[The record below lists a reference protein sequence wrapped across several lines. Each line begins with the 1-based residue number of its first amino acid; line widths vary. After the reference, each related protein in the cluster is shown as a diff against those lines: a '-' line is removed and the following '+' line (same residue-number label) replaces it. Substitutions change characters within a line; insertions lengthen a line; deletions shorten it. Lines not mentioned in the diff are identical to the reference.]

1 MNDNRIT
8 LHKTIAHFRT
18 ITHHRHVVCRECFQV
33 GLYWQGLTHD
43 LSKYSPTEFWVG
55 ARYYQGTRSPNNAER
70 EDKGLST
77 SWLHHKGRNRHHYE
91 YWMDYSAK
99 RHDGIAGSGI
109 IACRMPLRYVMEMFM
124 DRIAASKTYNGA
136 AYKDTDPIAYYR
148 RGDTRQFLHPDP
160 ADLLESLLVLLAEE
174 GEEKAFAKVR
184 ELLQKGTY

>member
-1 MNDNRIT
+1 MWCAGN
-8 LHKTIAHFRT
+8 AFRSDCT
-18 ITHHRHVVCRECFQV
+18 GRDS
-33 GLYWQGLTHD
+33 HD

-148 RGDTRQFLHPDP
+148 RGDTRQFLHPDT

-184 ELLQKGTY
+184 ELLQRGTY

>member
-124 DRIAASKTYNGA
+124 DRIDRKS
-136 AYKDTDPIAYYR
+136 
-148 RGDTRQFLHPDP
+148 
-160 ADLLESLLVLLAEE
+160 V
-174 GEEKAFAKVR
+174 V
-184 ELLQKGTY
+184 

>member
-77 SWLHHKGRNRHHYE
+77 SWLHHKGRNKHHFE
-91 YWMDYSAK
+91 YWTDYDTVTKVLSPIK
-99 RHDGIAGSGI
+99 
-109 IACRMPLRYVMEMFM
+109 MPTKYVIEMFC
-124 DRIAASKTYNGA
+124 DRVAASKTYQGDK
-136 AYKDTDPIAYYR
+136 YTDSHPINYFLR
-148 RGDTRQFLHPDP
+148 SKKTRLIHPKTSDYIEFL
-160 ADLLESLLVLLAEE
+160 LRML
-174 GEEKAFAKVR
+174 EEKGEKTTFEYIRAHKND
-184 ELLQKGTY
+184 EY

>member
-1 MNDNRIT
+1 MNNNRIT

-77 SWLHHKGRNRHHYE
+77 SWLHHRAE
-91 YWMDYSAK
+91 T
-99 RHDGIAGSGI
+99 GI
-109 IACRMPLRYVMEMFM
+109 IMNTGWIIPQRDMT
-124 DRIAASKTYNGA
+124 ASQEA
-136 AYKDTDPIAYYR
+136 
-148 RGDTRQFLHPDP
+148 
-160 ADLLESLLVLLAEE
+160 ESLPAVCR
-174 GEEKAFAKVR
+174 FAM
-184 ELLQKGTY
+184 